1 MPGRYSL
8 KKHCGGGTFF
18 KMRLAAVSTQTV
30 WPPGAVPAL
39 WQAYF
44 FKKLPAVLF
53 MLLHVGR
60 KGTF

>member
-1 MPGRYSL
+1 L
-8 KKHCGGGTFF
+8 KHCGGGTFF

-30 WPPGAVPAL
+30 WPPGAAPAL

-44 FKKLPAVLF
+44 FKKLPAALF
-53 MLLHVGR
+53 MLSHVGR